1 MCTFILK
8 ELFKELKK
16 KEEQQ
21 CTKDNKMCQRGRR
34 EKKSQVN
41 NYLLRV

>member
-16 KEEQQ
+16 KKNSNVPKITKCVSEGEE
-21 CTKDNKMCQRGRR
+21 KRKVR
-34 EKKSQVN
+34 
-41 NYLLRV
+41 

>member
-16 KEEQQ
+16 KNSNVPKITKCVSEGEE
-21 CTKDNKMCQRGRR
+21 KRKVR
-34 EKKSQVN
+34 
-41 NYLLRV
+41 